1 MLKFELTQEE
11 ANIVVKGLMEL
22 PVKISLAIIDK
33 LQKQADK
40 QLNPKKEP
48 EVVRSEAKLEAVQS

>member
-11 ANIVVKGLMEL
+11 ANIIIKGLMEL
-22 PVKISLAIIDK
+22 PVKISLPVIDK

-40 QLNPKKEP
+40 QLNQKE
-48 EVVRSEAKLEAVQS
+48 ESKVVRSEAKLESVEG